1 MGTKNYLDYKSFSEI
16 KDNVSLFSITELEE
30 CSHYFFDSGIE
41 EYNSFF
47 DDAMFFEKL
56 NISRTFV
63 IRSNLTGEIIG
74 YFSLAADSLKLSN
87 EEKIE
92 NSLDDVPYKS
102 IPAIK
107 IGKLAINKKLS
118 SAVSRKGYG
127 SFLIGVAEAIAA
139 KVNKSGV
146 ACRFLTVDADVEYNA
161 ETTAFYEKNG
171 FCVNQSNK
179 SRGNSKTVSMRK
191 DILT

>member
-1 MGTKNYLDYKSFSEI
+1 MLTL
-16 KDNVSLFSITELEE
+16 L
-30 CSHYFFDSGIE
+30 FDSGID

-63 IRSNLTGEIIG
+63 VKSNITGEIIG
-74 YFSLAADSLKLSN
+74 YFSLAADSIKLSQ
-87 EEKIE
+87 EEKFE
-92 NSLDDVPYKS
+92 GKLDGVPYKS

-118 SAVSRKGYG
+118 PCISRKGYG
-127 SFLIGVAEAIAA
+127 SFLIGIAEAIAA
-139 KVNKSGV
+139 NVNRNGV
-146 ACRFLTVDADVEYNA
+146 ACRFLTVDADVEYNV
-161 ETTAFYEKNG
+161 ETTVFYEKNG
-171 FCVNQSNK
+171 FCINQSNK